1 MKNPKISI
9 EHGLISNINNSLSE
23 NYIRFFEYDSIIC
36 DTDDEKIIEQI
47 ENDKIVVFKIDI
59 SKLNQSHLHN
69 DKNIILEEGEKPYSF
84 EYTENISPDYL
95 QICEKED

>member
-1 MKNPKISI
+1 MK
-9 EHGLISNINNSLSE
+9 
-23 NYIRFFEYDSIIC
+23 
-36 DTDDEKIIEQI
+36 
-47 ENDKIVVFKIDI
+47 NDKIVVFKIDI

>member
-1 MKNPKISI
+1 MEREKPSLFLSHKIKC
-9 EHGLISNINNSLSE
+9 LTISVP
-23 NYIRFFEYDSIIC
+23 
-36 DTDDEKIIEQI
+36 I